1 MINAKK
7 VIITL
12 LVLSLLFLPLG
23 NFESAQ
29 AQDGTNSTLGDVCEP
44 LDLILAIDQSLQMNN
59 RDPEALRLEAV
70 KFIIQ
75 TIAQNR
81 GVYCDIDDRISVI
94 SFNGSV
100 NLDFGFLPLNADT
113 ANLLIP
119 TNDLTGDRDVF
130 GAIDLMMDQ
139 FDKRNDQ
146 EGRKAIGIIISNKMG
161 SPCLPDFPCTSSLD
175 TANQLATYKNYFN
188 DSMYD
193 SNVGPFYYVI
203 GIADTSPGDFS
214 KNIPVWNE
222 ILGIRGKFIEIET
235 FLDLPEELLDI
246 VQTHSNRNI
255 QSVGC
260 GTVNIPPF
268 TDTLDLFIFDDDS
281 QESVPINILG
291 VDPTTKADKPIT
303 PSLSVTQGTSGVRKH
318 SWDFLNL
325 DKMVFKNIRITG
337 NQCDNIVILLQQKNG
352 SPELKFK
359 EEPMPLIK
367 PDDEIVLDE
376 GYNLSVL
383 FHPDND
389 NLWSAICS
397 SEDYKFDITAEL
409 TNKTSEEVIDW
420 DDGGFYC
427 RGDEGKFISGNP
439 LYLAKEGEYQV
450 KLTGR
455 ISGESAPF
463 FNFEGSYRVKPKTKI
478 SYEIVAPKMDDTIPE
493 HGSLMAKEFWMKP
506 MPLKISANLIKI
518 EDNSFD
524 YINPVDIAN
533 KNNQDNVISS
543 ITGKLVWEDN
553 SSIPFTLDQQ
563 LDDPSRFSGI
573 IAPADLKPGK
583 YSLILDVPEGQYDPV
598 NYTFSDAKSSF
609 TREDEFFDNP
619 LLYLIALSAI
629 GLIVLTMG
637 VSYLYSFSHPIYGNL
652 VFCRT
657 GNVDHPFAKIPLR
670 NRHIR
675 KKVLFE
681 GELVKTHPLLSGI
694 QKMKLTAKYANRD
707 LMGVKLDLRKEDQEH
722 TKPVLL
728 LCVENPEEALLTNS
742 DAQNLAVDNET
753 KTLILNNGIQLYV
766 MKE

>member
-12 LVLSLLFLPLG
+12 FVLSLLFLPLG
-23 NFESAQ
+23 NFKSAQ
-29 AQDGTNSTLGDVCEP
+29 AQDGTNSTPGDDCKP
-44 LDLILAIDQSLQMNN
+44 LDLIIAVDQSMQMNN

-70 KFIIQ
+70 KFIMQ

-81 GVYCDIDDRISVI
+81 GVYCDVDDRISVI

-119 TNDLTGDRDVF
+119 ANDFTGDRDVF

-161 SPCLPDFPCTSSLD
+161 SPCLTDFPCTSSLD
-175 TANQLATYKNYFN
+175 TANQLATYKNYLD
-188 DSMYD
+188 DSTYD
-193 SNVGPFYYVI
+193 SNAGPFYYVI

-214 KNIPVWNE
+214 KNIPVWND
-222 ILGIRGKFIEIET
+222 ILGIRGKFIETET

-246 VQTHSNRNI
+246 VQSHSNRNI

-268 TDTLDLFIFDDDS
+268 TDRLDLFIFDDDS
-281 QESVPINILG
+281 QESVPVNILG
-291 VDPTTKADKPIT
+291 MDPATNADKPIT
-303 PSLSVTQGTSGVRKH
+303 PSMSVTQGTSGVRKH

-325 DKMVFKNIRITG
+325 DKMVFNNIRISG
-337 NQCDNIVILLQQKNG
+337 NQCDSIVILSQQKNG

-367 PDDEIVLDE
+367 PEEDIVLDE
-376 GYNLSVL
+376 EYNLSVL
-383 FHPDND
+383 FNPENE
-389 NLWSAICS
+389 NLWNGICN
-397 SEDYKFDITAEL
+397 SEDYKFEIETL
-409 TNKTSEEVIDW
+409 LKNKASGEVIDW
-420 DDGGFYC
+420 DNGGFYC

-439 LYLAKEGEYQV
+439 LYLAKEGEYQIH
-450 KLTGR
+450 LTGR
-455 ISGESAPF
+455 VSGESAPF
-463 FNFEGSYRVKPKTKI
+463 FIYEGSYRVKPKTRI
-478 SYEIVAPKMDDTIPE
+478 SYEIIEPKLNDQIPE
-493 HGSLMAKEFWMKP
+493 HGSLMVSDYWMKP
-506 MPLKISANLIKI
+506 MPLKISANLIN
-518 EDNSFD
+518 DNSRD
-524 YINPVDIAN
+524 PVNPADITS
-533 KNNQDNVISS
+533 KNNEGNVISS

-573 IAPADLKPGK
+573 IAPIDLKPGK
-583 YSLILDVPEGQYDPV
+583 YSLILDVPEGQFDPV
-598 NYTFSDAKSSF
+598 NYTFLGAKSSF
-609 TREDEFFDNP
+609 IREDEFFDNP
-619 LLYLIALSAI
+619 LLYMIALSII
-629 GLIVLTMG
+629 GLIVLTTG
-637 VSYLYSFSHPIYGNL
+637 VSYLHSFSHPLYGNL

-657 GNVDHPFAKIPLR
+657 GNVEHPFAKIPLR

-681 GELVKTHPLLSGI
+681 DE
-694 QKMKLTAKYANRD
+694 
-707 LMGVKLDLRKEDQEH
+707 
-722 TKPVLL
+722 
-728 LCVENPEEALLTNS
+728 
-742 DAQNLAVDNET
+742 
-753 KTLILNNGIQLYV
+753 
-766 MKE
+766 